1 MIHSAWPSIRIA
13 AGTARDMR
21 HLRQHNN
28 TIVSIRPAVYLA
40 IYAAALSGAA
50 FAQEVLKKE
59 PPSGAIKQGQIVLID
74 DGTCPAGQIKEV
86 RGGKGEGPGSV
97 KRTRRCV
104 ARQ

>member
-1 MIHSAWPSIRIA
+1 
-13 AGTARDMR
+13 MR

-28 TIVSIRPAVYLA
+28 TIVSIRPTAYLLLA
-40 IYAAALSGAA
+40 ICVAALSGAA